1 MYSSENLKSSSKSVY
16 SPVSNY
22 RKKFCFLTNFTTHFT
37 LIGTTFIGVWPKKRP
52 LAPFMNLHK
61 FHQSTPVFNPI
72 PPTNR
77 HGRVV
82 VTKKLDLCW
91 KRVLRVSHMVNNC
104 YHSKN
109 HISCTGSSQ
118 SVSDSDADGNNGY
131 FGSNQRGQFAVPTAR
146 WMFDVAW
153 IIMQPIRQVNVFPIQ
168 SLPFWNALNDTF
180 AFFSS

>member
-1 MYSSENLKSSSKSVY
+1 
-16 SPVSNY
+16 
-22 RKKFCFLTNFTTHFT
+22 
-37 LIGTTFIGVWPKKRP
+37 
-52 LAPFMNLHK
+52 MNLHK

-104 YHSKN
+104 YLSKN
-109 HISCTGSSQ
+109 HISCKGSSQ

-131 FGSNQRGQFAVPTAR
+131 FGSNQRGQFAVPTTLDECL
-146 WMFDVAW
+146 M
-153 IIMQPIRQVNVFPIQ
+153 
-168 SLPFWNALNDTF
+168 
-180 AFFSS
+180 